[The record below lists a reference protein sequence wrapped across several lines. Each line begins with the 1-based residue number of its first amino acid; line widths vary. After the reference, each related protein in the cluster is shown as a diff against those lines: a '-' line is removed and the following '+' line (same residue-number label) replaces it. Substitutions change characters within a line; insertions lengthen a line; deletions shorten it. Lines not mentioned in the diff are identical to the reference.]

1 MHDSLVSRA
10 VVMLQWWEGELR
22 RAYIIHQARAT
33 HEGTAVRQQAPDP
46 PVPAYLLPR
55 AAPGSAMPVVEVV
68 APPQEDEREEGEEKK
83 NGQEGEETM
92 AAEGGGKGV
101 PIDSEEEEEEEEDD
115 DLEDDDSAWH
125 KREEG
130 SFSAEE
136 YYERVKVG
144 KEEMHAVAQYV
155 VKDLDGH
162 LYRELLEGFHP
173 HAA

>member
-1 MHDSLVSRA
+1 MHGSLVSRP
-10 VVMLQWWEGELR
+10 VVMLQWWEGELQ
-22 RAYIIHQARAT
+22 RAYIIHKARAT
-33 HEGTAVRQQAPDP
+33 HEGTA
-46 PVPAYLLPR
+46 YLMPR
-55 AAPGSAMPVVEVV
+55 AAPGSVMPVVEVV
-68 APPQEDEREEGEEKK
+68 ATHEEDQREEGEEKK
-83 NGQEGEETM
+83 EGEEMM